1 MNPIPTLIFF
11 LIVGTYINFMSP
23 IKVKQIVEAKTLV
36 SREW

>member
-1 MNPIPTLIFF
+1 MNPIPALIFF